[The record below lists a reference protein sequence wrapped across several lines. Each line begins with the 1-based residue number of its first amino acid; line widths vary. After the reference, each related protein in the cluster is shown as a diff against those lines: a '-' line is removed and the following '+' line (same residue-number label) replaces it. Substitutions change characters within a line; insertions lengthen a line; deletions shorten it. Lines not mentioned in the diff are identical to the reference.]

1 MSTNE
6 AAAAETSLEADLE
19 PTTTRPM
26 GKLSY
31 LAAFMGGCVSIGT
44 FTMGSSVVG
53 DLNLVQAV
61 LAITIGV
68 IVIALGLTFNGAPGY
83 KYGIPFVV
91 QLRSSFGF
99 VGGVVPGLI
108 RSVPAIIWYG
118 FQSWIGG
125 SALNQISSLMLGF
138 DSIWFWFMVMML
150 IQTFGAFFGFEG
162 IKLLEN
168 VGAVFILLS
177 LVYMMYSTINTYGD
191 AIMTNLVNIEGTW
204 GLPFWNATMLF
215 LGIYATMMLNVSDY
229 SREHTL
235 GSNRGMLMTIYT
247 MSILPVTLFM
257 GMIGVMVTGAT
268 GIVDPIQV
276 FSAAVDNTFLLIITL
291 LFIVFAQVTTN
302 VLNNVVPPV
311 YVLMDVFKMKYR
323 VAVVLVGVLAVASFP
338 WLLVTEESAAGLQLF
353 VTIYSAFLGPI
364 FAVMIVDYYIVRK
377 QKLDLPALYD
387 KGSRFS
393 GINWTAM
400 IAMAVGAAAAFVLPA
415 IGWYVSLIP
424 AGLTYWLLM
433 TKTSMG
439 ARFLAP
445 VGSEN

>member
-1 MSTNE
+1 MATNE
-6 AAAAETSLEADLE
+6 AAESEIQLQGDLE

-44 FTMGSSVVG
+44 FTMGSSLVG
-53 DLNLVQAV
+53 TLNLLQAG
-61 LAITIGV
+61 LAMTIGCL
-68 IVIALGLTFNGAPGY
+68 VIAAGLTINGASGY

-125 SALNQISSLMLGF
+125 AALNQISSLMFGF
-138 DSIWFWFMVMML
+138 DSIWFWFIVML
-150 IQTFGAFFGFEG
+150 VIQTLGAFFGFHG

-177 LVYMMYSTINTYGD
+177 LIYMMYSTITTYGTE
-191 AIMTNLVNIEGTW
+191 IMANLVKIEGTW

-215 LGIYATMMLNVSDY
+215 LGIYATMMLNASDY
-229 SREHTL
+229 SREHTR
-235 GSNRGMLMTIYT
+235 GSSPAMLMTIYS
-247 MSILPVTLFM
+247 MSILPVTIFM

-268 GIVDPIQV
+268 GVVDPIQV
-276 FSAAVDNTFLLIITL
+276 FSAAVDNKFLLVITL

-302 VLNNVVPPV
+302 VLNNVVPPT

-323 VAVVLVGVLAVASFP
+323 VAVVLVAVLAVASFP
-338 WLLVTEESAAGLQLF
+338 WKLVTEESAAGLQLF

-364 FAVMIVDYYIVRK
+364 FAVMVTDYYIVRK
-377 QKLDLPALYD
+377 QKLDMDALYE
-387 KGSRFS
+387 KGGRFA
-393 GINWTAM
+393 GINWSAM
-400 IAMAVGAAAAFVLPA
+400 IATAVGAASAAVLSDV
-415 IGWYVSLIP
+415 GWYISLIP
-424 AGLTYWLLM
+424 AGLVYWLLM

-439 ARFLAP
+439 TRFLP
-445 VGSEN
+445 VEQVEA